1 MAKYAFNNIN
11 VILLYVSTTKEF
23 IDKWNLLPDRIESL
37 HIFLHG
43 GPGVLYFQD
52 GELSTKDLYS
62 LEKKE
67 INGKAYLFSCNG
79 GTGVGATSIAS
90 VLSIKLYGSKV
101 RALVNGKVSFRNW
114 NQLISRKPLTKEANA
129 YWADFSWTRSGL
141 GSLRISKLGHRWE
154 L

>member
-1 MAKYAFNNIN
+1 MYYRRKGDIATLEKLKRLIANGDCDPRYHYDPDELNNIIKYITLQKIQSYIIVYDREESGFVEQAKWMAKYAFNNIN

-67 INGKAYLFSCNG
+67 INGKAYLFYYEN
-79 GTGVGATSIAS
+79 
-90 VLSIKLYGSKV
+90 K
-101 RALVNGKVSFRNW
+101 
-114 NQLISRKPLTKEANA
+114 
-129 YWADFSWTRSGL
+129 
-141 GSLRISKLGHRWE
+141 
-154 L
+154 